1 MINAMPILIN
11 SLFPFTTKSLDAV
24 ARNSI
29 EKARETFAEAEEET
43 KFGDIA
49 GSRISNGAG
58 ETNKNMV
65 AIAVWHYGR
74 GIKKYLEAFGRFE
87 KAAALRLPPKYKKYV
102 ERKMKDCLERGNSVN
117 LRKRNAEGEK

>member
-11 SLFPFTTKSLDAV
+11 SLFPFMTRSLDVEAG
-24 ARNSI
+24 NSI
-29 EKARETFAEAEEET
+29 EKAREIFAEAEEEI

-49 GSRISNGAG
+49 SSKIKEVAG

-74 GIKKYLEAFGRFE
+74 GIKKYLEAFGKFE
-87 KAAALRLPPKYKKYV
+87 KAAMRNLPPKYKKYV
-102 ERKMKDCLERGNSVN
+102 EKKMKKCLKRGNSVN
-117 LRKRNAEGEK
+117 LQKRNVEGEK